1 MKLFTVDL
9 SIVVPTE
16 QLQQTQDWIAKGC
29 KQFGLETEFK
39 TKEIASTQIDIE
51 VAVTTKKVIKTL
63 LKQFG
68 VRDDEVNKLATVPS
82 FVTSIIRQAV
92 DYVVRGQQQNV
103 K

>member
-16 QLQQTQDWIAKGC
+16 QVQQTQDWITKGC

-39 TKEIASTQIDIE
+39 TKEVASTQIDIE

-92 DYVVRGQQQNV
+92 DYVVRGQQ
-103 K
+103 